1 MEELLERMLAVDQEG
16 ESLVKAAEAEALKI
30 REESTRALAEKS
42 AAESRAL
49 AEECRILGEQ
59 ILDNARQK
67 RSEALEKATR
77 QLSPRGESFS
87 RDLEAYRPRLLKELL
102 AL

>member
-16 ESLVKAAEAEALKI
+16 ESLVKSAEAEALKI
-30 REESTRALAEKS
+30 REESTRVLAEKS

-49 AEECRILGEQ
+49 AEECRILGQQ
-59 ILDNARQK
+59 ILENARQK

-87 RDLEAYRPRLLKELL
+87 RELEAYRPRLLKELL